1 MAWLNGLSAG
11 EADPGALLDLHIR
24 YGVKAVTLIPDRN
37 WRAADAAKGAA
48 LVAELGR
55 FVAAC
60 RERRLPLLAG
70 TEMNAPGQLLADDF
84 SVEAL
89 APFYD
94 DFAAGVETMTR

>member
-1 MAWLNGLSAG
+1 
-11 EADPGALLDLHIR
+11 
-24 YGVKAVTLIPDRN
+24 VTLIPDRN
-37 WRAADAAKGAA
+37 WRSDDPAKSAA

-84 SVEAL
+84 SVPAL
-89 APFYD
+89 APFYG
-94 DFAAGVETMTR
+94 DFAAGVAAMTAR